1 MKEFLADLTPEEVT
15 ERLSKGERVYY
26 EDSKGNFYSYRFI
39 NGICVRFDSDG
50 EPDGYGRSIYSTC
63 GAYFNSDVKEEEHIS
78 PEGEKLKE
86 YLKIIVKALKEV

>member
-1 MKEFLADLTPEEVT
+1 MKEFLENLTPEEVT
-15 ERLSKGERVYY
+15 ERLNRGEIVYY
-26 EDSKGNFYSYRFI
+26 EDSKGDFHTYRFI

-63 GAYFNSDVKEEEHIS
+63 GAYFNSDEKEREPIS

-86 YLKIIVKALKEV
+86 YLRIIVKALKEV